1 MSWRKTGPNPLVSI
15 RSRLGVCPVWT
26 WDEKAGSYGAL
37 LLFSLGYIR
46 ANVNQLN
53 YLDTSLV
60 LTWLNYLKQACLDIQ
75 WEGVKT
81 HCADESDSWGQHIEN
96 VAVLANPEAL

>member
-1 MSWRKTGPNPLVSI
+1 MKKPGLTEPFS
-15 RSRLGVCPVWT
+15 
-26 WDEKAGSYGAL
+26 
-37 LLFSLGYIR
+37 LFSLGYIR

-60 LTWLNYLKQACLDIQ
+60 LTWWNYLKQASLDVQ